1 MSKKSDEN
9 ISETRS
15 GLKLEAC
22 AKGSKKHAKQKKNR
36 IFVGGIPIDL
46 LESKNFYSLKTS
58 ISNFKR

>member
-22 AKGSKKHAKQKKNR
+22 AKGSKKHAK
-36 IFVGGIPIDL
+36 
-46 LESKNFYSLKTS
+46 
-58 ISNFKR
+58 